1 VKIIKDIIRKCSECS
16 YYIDKMW
23 ITGISAYYKDENGKC
38 KSYMVCGKT
47 TEIKPITDGNS
58 IPSWCPLEDYREADH
73 ENPN

>member
-1 VKIIKDIIRKCSECS
+1 
-16 YYIDKMW
+16 MW